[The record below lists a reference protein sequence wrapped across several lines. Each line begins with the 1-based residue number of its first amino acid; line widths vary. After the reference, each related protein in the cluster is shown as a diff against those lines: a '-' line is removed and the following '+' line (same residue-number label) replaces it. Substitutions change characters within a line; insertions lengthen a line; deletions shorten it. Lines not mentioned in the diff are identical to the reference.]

1 MRLIRYERTLPV
13 GNNGTTVDTH
23 QESNRTFGHYIE
35 PQLPV
40 HLTIGHAGYPHHI
53 GPPNE
58 WPAVR
63 WSAVHVIKW
72 GYCRLHFHN
81 STTLQIEM
89 VSNGI
94 RYQIN
99 ANKDGVPVPGQP
111 VQTVS
116 DTLIITKK
124 KIVTEPRSATVP
136 VARGLRKA
144 M

>member
-1 MRLIRYERTLPV
+1 MPGTHIILDRPT
-13 GNNGTTVDTH
+13 NGQRSAGLRCTSLSGGTV
-23 QESNRTFGHYIE
+23 
-35 PQLPV
+35 
-40 HLTIGHAGYPHHI
+40 
-53 GPPNE
+53 
-58 WPAVR
+58 
-63 WSAVHVIKW
+63 
-72 GYCRLHFHN
+72 LHFHN

-111 VQTVS
+111 VQTVV
-116 DTLIITKK
+116 DTLVITKK
-124 KIVTEPRSATVP
+124 KVVTEPRSATVP